1 MRMATGKRPRPRPS
15 RPAHAKGPGSASGS
29 PKQRRNADPRPPI
42 GDPRPEGLDPEPDH
56 KPARQPLELDD
67 TRDPDHRGPFAESGP
82 PDWQPISEVNGRL
95 ARRRLMG
102 PPATRAGSGAFGTDV
117 EPDWLRRRR
126 LVRQAVPLD
135 QWRTTRDQDAQE
147 DEVEP
152 ATRLALSPS
161 DIALAALPLAVGLV
175 LLYLGWDRTP

>member
-1 MRMATGKRPRPRPS
+1 
-15 RPAHAKGPGSASGS
+15 
-29 PKQRRNADPRPPI
+29 
-42 GDPRPEGLDPEPDH
+42 
-56 KPARQPLELDD
+56 
-67 TRDPDHRGPFAESGP
+67 
-82 PDWQPISEVNGRL
+82 
-95 ARRRLMG
+95 
-102 PPATRAGSGAFGTDV
+102 
-117 EPDWLRRRR
+117 LRRRR

-175 LLYLGWDRTP
+175 LLYLGWGRTP